1 MSFITSDPDP
11 NPFIYLDIFKSVGFS
26 VMDFFVAML
35 LTGTASIISSF
46 VTFFALS
53 TESQKLEKDFIEMA
67 AIKAKPFCRIPYKG
81 KGLVVMAVLC
91 YTAVLISTA
100 IASAGWFIATESN
113 EILPQMPKAAVWC
126 PCYKTFFLHH

>member
-35 LTGTASIISSF
+35 LTGTASICSSF

-53 TESQKLEKDFIEMA
+53 TESQKLEKVFIEMA
-67 AIKAKPFCRIPYKG
+67 AIKTKPFCRIPYKG
-81 KGLVVMAVLC
+81 KGLVVMVVLC
-91 YTAVLISTA
+91 YTAVLLSTA
-100 IASAGWFIATESN
+100 AASAGWFVAI
-113 EILPQMPKAAVWC
+113 K
-126 PCYKTFFLHH
+126 